1 MLIKKLCPDCE
12 KSSNK
17 KIDFTK
23 DSDQN
28 LISKV
33 MRVKCQKC
41 HLLIKTTHQLK
52 AKNIGLTSIELPE
65 QSVYFHLNKEL
76 LYKDSSKESYSDKN
90 FLLIG
95 TSGVHRQKLI
105 KNIKSFSFNR
115 LVLLNSTITMFDE
128 YFDDVILA
136 EHEDLSSKEET
147 LRVVVRYMKVNQL
160 KFNAV
165 FTYDEDFVMMTSY
178 LATELKLPGIP
189 FSLITRIKNKS
200 EFRKLCSD
208 LEITCPKHFLIE
220 SSLKSA
226 YSEQLGCFVDFEN
239 NSVMSPD
246 NKRFCFLP
254 VIVKDSFG
262 RGKGKRF

>member
-1 MLIKKLCPDCE
+1 
-12 KSSNK
+12 
-17 KIDFTK
+17 
-23 DSDQN
+23 
-28 LISKV
+28 
-33 MRVKCQKC
+33 
-41 HLLIKTTHQLK
+41 
-52 AKNIGLTSIELPE
+52 
-65 QSVYFHLNKEL
+65 
-76 LYKDSSKESYSDKN
+76 
-90 FLLIG
+90 LLIG
-95 TSGVHRQKLI
+95 ASGVHRQKLI

-115 LVLLNSTITMFDE
+115 FVLLNSTETMFDE

-136 EHEDLSSKEET
+136 EHENMSSKEET
-147 LRVVVRYMKVNQL
+147 LRVVIRYMTVNQL

-189 FSLITRIKNKS
+189 FSLITKIKNKS
-200 EFRKLCSD
+200 DFRNLCSD
-208 LEITCPKHFLIE
+208 LEITCPRHFVIK

-226 YSEQLGCFVDFEN
+226 YSEQLSSFVDFKN

-246 NKRFCFLP
+246 NKSFCFLP